1 MLISFLKY
9 HIHVHVYIVCTAVGV
24 HGKYSIPEKSADA
37 ARLAASKC
45 FFSSGSLLPLP

>member
-9 HIHVHVYIVCTAVGV
+9 YIHVQYIVCTAVGV
-24 HGKYSIPEKSADA
+24 HGKDSIPEKSADA